1 MLISLLL
8 PLHVWSSYH
17 KKSVSLQNNFMKN
30 TFSILIIILTLFQVS
45 CARMGSPTG
54 GPKDSIPPVMAIA
67 KPANKT
73 TSFKAE
79 KIVIVFDEY
88 IKFEK
93 LNSQLI
99 ISPPMEKKPIIKPE
113 VGVSKKISI
122 EFLEPLTPNTT
133 YTINFGNSIVDNN
146 EGNKLGKFSYV
157 FSTGPLLDS
166 LSITGNVID
175 PLTDKKIENISVM
188 AYKNANDTLVGYY
201 TPNYLSN
208 TLDSTNYSLEN
219 LSEANYKL
227 IALEDKN
234 NNYKYDKGLEKIAFL
249 NQDINL
255 KAADTIDDFIL
266 FKEPRDNKIMRPTQT
281 NGLVII
287 LGYQGKDIPEVTAT
301 GIAQNNYFVS
311 KPSNKD
317 SLYFWFK
324 EIPKDTLYLNVKQDT
339 TKQKF
344 SLTPRDLKIDSLIIK
359 STISGTLHPK
369 DSLMLQSNIPID
381 FVNTDS
387 IQVLEQDSI
396 PIEYTITNNPW
407 KQNMLV
413 DFKRQPNKYYSLVLK
428 ELAFV
433 DVLNQTSGKQTIK
446 LKTIDPEEYGEII
459 LNIRNPNNTRL
470 LIEISSDSFKSKT
483 VQVIDKSQEVSFK
496 QLPPGEY
503 KVRIIQDLNKNNKL
517 DNGNFKLRIQP
528 EPVYNFNKKLT
539 LRANSEINEIITIK

>member
-1 MLISLLL
+1 
-8 PLHVWSSYH
+8 
-17 KKSVSLQNNFMKN
+17 MKN
-30 TFSILIIILTLFQVS
+30 TLAILIVILTLFQVS

-133 YTINFGNSIVDNN
+133 YTINFGNGIVDNN

-249 NQDINL
+249 NHDIDL

-281 NGLVII
+281 NGHVII
-287 LGYQGKDIPEVTAT
+287 LGYQGKDIPEVSAT
-301 GIAQNNYFVS
+301 GIGQNDYFIS
-311 KPSNKD
+311 KPSSKD

-324 EIPKDTLYLNVKQDT
+324 EIPKDTLYLNIKQDT
-339 TKQKF
+339 LEQNF
-344 SLTPRDLKIDSLIIK
+344 SLTPRDLKIDSLIVK
-359 STISGTLHPK
+359 STIKGTLHPN
-369 DSLMLQSNIPID
+369 DSLLLSSNFPID
-381 FVNTDS
+381 FINRDS

-396 PIEYTITNNPW
+396 PIEYSIINNPW

-428 ELAFV
+428 ELAFT
-433 DVLNQTSGKQTIK
+433 DILSQYTGKQIIK
-446 LKTIDPEEYGEII
+446 LKTVDPEEYGEII
-459 LNIRNPNNTRL
+459 LDIKNPNSTRL
-470 LIEISSDSFKSKT
+470 LIEISSDSFKTKT
-483 VQVIDKSQEVSFK
+483 VQIIDTSQEVSFK

-503 KVRIIQDLNKNNKL
+503 QIRIIQDLNKNNKF

-528 EPVYNFNKKLT
+528 EPVYNFNKKIT
-539 LRANSEINEIITIK
+539 LRANSEVNEIITIK

>member
-1 MLISLLL
+1 
-8 PLHVWSSYH
+8 
-17 KKSVSLQNNFMKN
+17 MKN
-30 TFSILIIILTLFQVS
+30 ILAILIVIVTLFLGS

-73 TSFKAE
+73 TSFNAE

-133 YTINFGNSIVDNN
+133 YTINFGNSIIDNN

-166 LSITGNVID
+166 LSISGNVID

-188 AYKNANDTLVGYY
+188 AYKNANDTLVGHY

-208 TLDSTNYSLEN
+208 TLDSTYYSLEN

-234 NNYKYDKGLEKIAFL
+234 NNYKYDKGLERIAFL
-249 NQDINL
+249 NQDIDL

-281 NGLVII
+281 SGHVII
-287 LGYQGKDIPEVTAT
+287 LGYQGKDIPEVSAS
-301 GIAQNNYFVS
+301 GIAKNNYFVS
-311 KPSNKD
+311 KPSSKD

-324 EIPKDTLYLNVKQDT
+324 EFPKDSITINIKQDT
-339 TKQKF
+339 LFESFTRM
-344 SLTPRDLKIDSLIIK
+344 PRDLKMDSLIVK
-359 STISGTLHPK
+359 STIKGTLHPN
-369 DSLMLQSNIPID
+369 DSLILSSNIPID
-381 FVNTDS
+381 FINKDS

-396 PIEYTITNNPW
+396 PIDYTITNNAW
-407 KQNMLV
+407 KQSLLV

-428 ELAFV
+428 ELAFT
-433 DVLNQTSGKQTIK
+433 DILHQYTGKQIVK
-446 LKTIDPEEYGEII
+446 LKTVDLEEYGDII
-459 LNIRNPNNTRL
+459 LDVKNPNNLRL
-470 LIEISSDSFKSKT
+470 LIEISNDSFKTKT
-483 VQVIDKSQEVSFK
+483 VQIIDDSQEVSFK

-503 KVRIIQDLNKNNKL
+503 HARVIQDLNKNNKF
-517 DNGNFKLRIQP
+517 DNGNFELRIQP
-528 EPVYNFNKKLT
+528 EPINNLNKKLT
-539 LRANSEINEIITIK
+539 LRANSEINETITIK